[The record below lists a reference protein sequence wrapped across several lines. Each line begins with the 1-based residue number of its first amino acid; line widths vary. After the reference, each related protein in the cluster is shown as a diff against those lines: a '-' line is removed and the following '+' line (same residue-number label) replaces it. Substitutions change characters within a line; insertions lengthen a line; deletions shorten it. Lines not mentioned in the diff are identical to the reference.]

1 MRGNVTADGR
11 EAVMQVS
18 VLPLSGTEQLRV
30 DVVVDTGF
38 TGYLTLRPETVEAL
52 SLPTVGSAE
61 SVLADGSV
69 VLEDVCIARALWHG
83 GERSVRV
90 LVADATPILG
100 MSLLSGS
107 ELRVRVEEGGD
118 VLVERLSE

>member
-1 MRGNVTADGR
+1 MRGNVTPDGR
-11 EAVMQVS
+11 EAVMPVS
-18 VLPLSGTEQLRV
+18 VLPDSGTEERRV

-38 TGYLTLRPETVEAL
+38 TGYLTLRPGTVEAL

-83 GERSVRV
+83 EERSIRV

-100 MSLLSGS
+100 MSLLGDS
-107 ELRVRVEEGGD
+107 ELRVRVEEDGE
-118 VLVERLSE
+118 VLIERLSG